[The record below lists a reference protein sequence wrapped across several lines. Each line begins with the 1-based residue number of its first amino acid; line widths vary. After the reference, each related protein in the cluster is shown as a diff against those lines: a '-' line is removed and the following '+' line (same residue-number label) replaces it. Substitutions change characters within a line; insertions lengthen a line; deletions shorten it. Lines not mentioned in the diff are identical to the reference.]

1 MSKYLAGEK
10 NVKYVR
16 EQSQQKKQRFEDDKI
31 DQINIKQTKQIKI
44 DQYITH
50 ENKKIKGYS
59 LQVFKIFLFV
69 NTKDIQGFLPGT
81 DVSITAG
88 SI

>member
-44 DQYITH
+44 DQ
-50 ENKKIKGYS
+50 NR
-59 LQVFKIFLFV
+59 
-69 NTKDIQGFLPGT
+69 
-81 DVSITAG
+81 SIHYP
-88 SI
+88 